1 MVFNRA
7 STPFCNIGQRELN
20 KYHIPHRQTHILRT
34 IKGLGPN
41 ATLTAVAKE
50 VDRAPNAISKQTMS
64 MEKGGLIKRVKVSD
78 KSNLMRLELT
88 DKGIYM
94 IKVARKSESIDWIFS
109 FLTEEECQQLESI
122 LNKVLN
128 NTKEYIS
135 KETRRAEF
143 HVPSTW
149 VNVKE

>member
-1 MVFNRA
+1 
-7 STPFCNIGQRELN
+7 
-20 KYHIPHRQTHILRT
+20 
-34 IKGLGPN
+34 
-41 ATLTAVAKE
+41 
-50 VDRAPNAISKQTMS
+50 
-64 MEKGGLIKRVKVSD
+64 MEKDGLIKRVKVSD